1 MNPTEILFPVVALV
15 GWTLVVLL
23 LIPYQRFKAAFEGRV
38 TMEDFKVGESS
49 RVPQGVSI
57 PNRNFMNLL
66 EAPVLFYVVCLTQF
80 VAQKVDVWA
89 VYLAWAFVVTRVL
102 HSLVHLVYNR
112 MSHRI
117 FLFGTSNVILI
128 VAWIHLVLALRG

>member
-15 GWTLVVLL
+15 GWTLLVLL

-117 FLFGTSNVILI
+117 AFFGTSNVILI

>member
-1 MNPTEILFPVVALV
+1 MNPVDLLFPVTALV
-15 GWTLVVLL
+15 GWTLIVLL
-23 LIPYQRFKAAFEGRV
+23 LIPYQRFKAAFEGHL

-49 RVPQGVSI
+49 RVPVGVSI

-66 EAPVLFYVVCLTQF
+66 EAPVLFYVVCITQF

-89 VYLAWAFVVTRVL
+89 VYLAWAFVATRVL
-102 HSLVHLVYNR
+102 HSLVHLIYNK

-117 FLFGTSNVILI
+117 FCSGRAT
-128 VAWIHLVLALRG
+128 